1 MYPMKKLTKQEWIG
15 VTVAIV
21 ATTFIFFGG
30 SLWNFFFGA
39 GDLVENIQ
47 HPAEKQIQL
56 TNISTVEGLE
66 IYDIQV
72 GTGEEAVK
80 GKDVSAH
87 YIGILTD
94 GTQFDS
100 SEKRGPH
107 EFKLGAGSVIEGWDL
122 GLVGMKEG
130 GIRRLVISPEYGY
143 GNQPIGPIPPNSTLI
158 FEVQLV
164 DVK

>member
-1 MYPMKKLTKQEWIG
+1 MKKLTKQEWIG
-15 VTVAIV
+15 VTVAVV

-39 GDLVENIQ
+39 GDLVKGAQNSSNQTEM
-47 HPAEKQIQL
+47 QL
-56 TNISTVEGLE
+56 TNISTIEGLE
-66 IYDIQV
+66 IYDVTV
-72 GTGEEAVK
+72 GTGNEAVK
-80 GKDVSAH
+80 GKEISAH
-87 YIGILTD
+87 YVGVLTD

-107 EFKLGAGSVIEGWDL
+107 KFTLGAGSVIEGWDL

-164 DVK
+164 EVK

>member
-1 MYPMKKLTKQEWIG
+1 MKTLTRQEWIG
-15 VTVAIV
+15 VCVAII

-39 GDLVENIQ
+39 GDVVRNIQ
-47 HPAEKQIQL
+47 GSDPQATQIEL
-56 TNISTVEGLE
+56 TNVSTVEGLE

-72 GTGEEAVK
+72 GTGDEAVK
-80 GKDVSAH
+80 GKTVSAH
-87 YIGILTD
+87 YIGFLPD
-94 GTQFDS
+94 GTKFDS

-107 EFKLGAGSVIEGWDL
+107 EFTLGARTVIEGWDL

-130 GIRRLVISPEYGY
+130 GIRRLVISPELGY
-143 GNQPIGPIPPNSTLI
+143 GNQPIGPIPANSTLI

>member
-1 MYPMKKLTKQEWIG
+1 MKKLSKQEWIG
-15 VTVAIV
+15 VTVAII

-39 GDLVENIQ
+39 GDLVKSTQNSNSQTE
-47 HPAEKQIQL
+47 AKL
-56 TNISTVEGLE
+56 SNISTVEGLE
-66 IYDIQV
+66 IYDIVV
-72 GTGEEAVK
+72 GTGDEAVK
-80 GKDVSAH
+80 GKDVAAH
-87 YIGILTD
+87 YVGILTD

-107 EFKLGAGSVIEGWDL
+107 QFKLGAGSVIEGWDL

-143 GNQPIGPIPPNSTLI
+143 GSQPIGPIPPNSTLI

>member
-1 MYPMKKLTKQEWIG
+1 MKTLTKQEWIG
-15 VTVAIV
+15 VSVAIV
-21 ATTFIFFGG
+21 VTTFIFFGG

-39 GDLVENIQ
+39 GDLVDSIKGSGDQ
-47 HPAEKQIQL
+47 SQVQL
-56 TNISTVEGLE
+56 TNISTVPGLE

-72 GTGEEAVK
+72 GTGDEAVK
-80 GKDVSAH
+80 GKEVAAH
-87 YIGILTD
+87 YIGVLVD

-107 EFKLGAGSVIEGWDL
+107 EFTLGTGTVIEGWDL

-130 GIRRLVISPEYGY
+130 GIRRLVISPELGY
-143 GNQPIGPIPPNSTLI
+143 GSQPIGPIPPNSTLI